1 MTFRCRQYTASG
13 EPLAPLL
20 DVVFLL
26 LIFFVVTT
34 SFAES
39 QLPLELPE
47 ANSGKPGEES
57 ALRIEIDA
65 EGGIVLGGESTTLEV
80 LGLRIEEAHAKKRP
94 IEIRADR
101 LSDHGRF
108 VTVLDL
114 ARQIGVEAIGI
125 AVEADTAI
133 EAGASRSVGPSNP
146 VY

>member
-1 MTFRCRQYTASG
+1 MKFARRQDTTG
-13 EPLAPLL
+13 GTPLAPLL

-39 QLPLELPE
+39 HLPLDLPE
-47 ANSGKPGEES
+47 ASSGKPGEES

-65 EGGIVLGGESTTLEV
+65 EGGIVVEGEPILLDA
-80 LGLRIEEAHAKKRP
+80 LGLRLEEAHAEKRP

-101 LSDHGRF
+101 TSEHGRF

-114 ARQIGVEAIGI
+114 ARQIGIEAIGI
-125 AVEADTAI
+125 AVDADATVEVVAPASPP
-133 EAGASRSVGPSNP
+133 AG
-146 VY
+146 

>member
-1 MTFRCRQYTASG
+1 MKFARRQDTTG
-13 EPLAPLL
+13 GTPLAPLL

-39 QLPLELPE
+39 HLPLDLPE
-47 ANSGKPGEES
+47 ASSGKPGEES

-65 EGGIVLGGESTTLEV
+65 EGGIVVEGEPILLDA
-80 LGLRIEEAHAKKRP
+80 LGLRLEEAHAEKRP

-101 LSDHGRF
+101 TSEHGRF

-114 ARQIGVEAIGI
+114 ARQIGIEAIGI
-125 AVEADTAI
+125 AVDADATVEVVAP
-133 EAGASRSVGPSNP
+133 ASPPPG
-146 VY
+146 

>member
-1 MTFRCRQYTASG
+1 VKFARRQDTTSG
-13 EPLAPLL
+13 TPLAPLL

-39 QLPLELPE
+39 HVPLDLPE
-47 ANSGKPGEES
+47 ASSGKPGEES

-65 EGGIVLGGESTTLEV
+65 EGGIVVEGESLGLED
-80 LGLRIEEAHAKKRP
+80 LGLRLGEAHAEQRP

-101 LSDHGRF
+101 TSEHGRF

-114 ARQIGVEAIGI
+114 ARQVGIEAIGI
-125 AVEADTAI
+125 AVDADAPVEIATPAPAP
-133 EAGASRSVGPSNP
+133 AG
-146 VY
+146 